1 MHFSKIIL
9 GLFLSSDIL
18 VLHSCSLP
26 QEHTRF
32 LDKIQSLLS
41 VLGKYLDGAV
51 LMIKDAQEAAASND
65 YSAESEN
72 YPDNWGSH

>member
-51 LMIKDAQEAAASND
+51 LMIKDGNLLFPNFLLLVSFIVFSLNFV
-65 YSAESEN
+65 
-72 YPDNWGSH
+72 

>member
-51 LMIKDAQEAAASND
+51 FMIKDGNLLFPNFLLLVSFIVFSLNFV
-65 YSAESEN
+65 
-72 YPDNWGSH
+72 